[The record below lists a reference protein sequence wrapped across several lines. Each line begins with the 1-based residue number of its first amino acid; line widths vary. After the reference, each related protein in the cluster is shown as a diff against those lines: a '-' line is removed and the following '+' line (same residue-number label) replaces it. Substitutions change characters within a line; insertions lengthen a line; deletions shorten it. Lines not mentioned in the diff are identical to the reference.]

1 MFQANGTVHAKAQF
15 GKAQGSHRGWGTEQ
29 VREATDTGQ
38 RGAGHTQEEL
48 RLSPVST
55 ARCSRHCLPSRKRA
69 RFRGLRKSRLT
80 LATGTDV
87 LKSQRNF
94 TDVLKSQRNAQS
106 ILDRKWFMS
115 IQVKLP
121 RQIRN
126 IH

>member
-1 MFQANGTVHAKAQF
+1 MAGNPERRMFQANGTVHAKAQF
-15 GKAQGSHRGWGTEQ
+15 GKAQGIQRGWGTQQ
-29 VREATDTGQ
+29 VREATDTGP

-87 LKSQRNF
+87 LKSQRN
-94 TDVLKSQRNAQS
+94 AQS